1 MNESESGEIDLNK
14 LHQEDLDIE
23 GSQNQNIENDIKEEN
38 INDHSEEINE
48 INEELFIEEYNPSL
62 GLTKINYP
70 KFLNSVIQCFAHIP
84 DITDKIINLHL
95 NPNFKDTLD
104 KIKLTKNY
112 RNLLINIFYPEK
124 LYNMERQAFNPTKF
138 RNAINELNPLFKDN
152 DGIELQ
158 EFINYL
164 ILKLHDEL
172 NTKKINTMISI
183 KEEEKNEMEIKKEND
198 VLVDFLTNF
207 TNKNNSM
214 ISKHLYGIAKFTL
227 YCHQCQN
234 SYYNFQCYSHLYFN
248 LNSVMNYKINRY
260 HREDIELNIYDC
272 LDFYQKTE
280 TLIGDKGIFCPSC
293 KAQTESTSIKSLYS
307 TKSVIIFILDRNIG
321 KNNFNQTLVDFEES
335 LNLRDYVEYKKN
347 GEKIRE
353 KFYLGGVINYYLGD
367 DEMSGTYN
375 AFIKIG
381 KKGDWYC
388 YEDENVYSVNFE
400 NIKNN
405 GYPVVLFY
413 HKLTKN

>member
-1 MNESESGEIDLNK
+1 
-14 LHQEDLDIE
+14 
-23 GSQNQNIENDIKEEN
+23 
-38 INDHSEEINE
+38 
-48 INEELFIEEYNPSL
+48 
-62 GLTKINYP
+62 
-70 KFLNSVIQCFAHIP
+70 
-84 DITDKIINLHL
+84 
-95 NPNFKDTLD
+95 
-104 KIKLTKNY
+104 
-112 RNLLINIFYPEK
+112 
-124 LYNMERQAFNPTKF
+124 
-138 RNAINELNPLFKDN
+138 
-152 DGIELQ
+152 
-158 EFINYL
+158 
-164 ILKLHDEL
+164 
-172 NTKKINTMISI
+172 
-183 KEEEKNEMEIKKEND
+183 
-198 VLVDFLTNF
+198 
-207 TNKNNSM
+207 
-214 ISKHLYGIAKFTL
+214 
-227 YCHQCQN
+227 
-234 SYYNFQCYSHLYFN
+234 
-248 LNSVMNYKINRY
+248 MNYKINRY

-321 KNNFNQTLVDFEES
+321 KNNFNQTLVDFEDS
-335 LNLRDYVEYKKN
+335 LYLRDYVEYKKN

-413 HKLTKN
+413 HKLTKK